1 MHPESDSQFS
11 QRSVR
16 SHSTPA
22 NGYAPGAF
30 ASTDPSVLPLRNA
43 ALGDIIEFTWSPPP
57 AS

>member
-1 MHPESDSQFS
+1 MAGSWQVGLLDQS
-11 QRSVR
+11 
-16 SHSTPA
+16 STPA

-43 ALGDIIEFTWSPPP
+43 AVGDIIEFTWSPPS